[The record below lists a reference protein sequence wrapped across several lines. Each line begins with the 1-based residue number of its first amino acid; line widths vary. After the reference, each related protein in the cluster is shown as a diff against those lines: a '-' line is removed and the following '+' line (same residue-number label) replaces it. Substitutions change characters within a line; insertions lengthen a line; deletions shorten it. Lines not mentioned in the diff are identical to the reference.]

1 VGSLAS
7 RTWVGIALLVAAAIW
22 LVAIGERFAVL

>member
-1 VGSLAS
+1 MGSLA
-7 RTWVGIALLVAAAIW
+7 RTWVGIALLIAAAIS